1 MNRIQ
6 YNFYMFILY
15 NDFGKKIKEVLN
27 GLIPGLIREPQPV
40 RVPVQRPYPEREY
53 RNRQR

>member
-6 YNFYMFILY
+6 YSFYMFILY

-27 GLIPGLIREPQPV
+27 GLIPGLIREPQLV
-40 RVPVQRPYPEREY
+40 RVPVQRPYPEQQY
-53 RNRQR
+53 GNRQR